1 MTRNSSPEAARGARI
16 KRVLLFG
23 LLSLLLATAQC
34 SFFAELH
41 ICPAT
46 PDLLLSLVVA
56 VLLLDSVYSAA
67 AVAIGAGFLVDAL
80 GATSFFL
87 SPLFYFAV
95 VLILCTPASKM
106 LASFPSY
113 LLLMLP
119 ALLLRAAYTALC
131 FLFAQGAMPAL
142 SHVGG
147 VLAAEALITALL
159 SLPVFPTVKLFRLP
173 LLAKSRFRF

>member
-1 MTRNSSPEAARGARI
+1 MTRNPSPEAARGARV

-23 LLSLLLATAQC
+23 LLALLLATAQC

-46 PDLLLSLVVA
+46 PDLILSLTVA

-67 AVAIGAGFLVDAL
+67 VVAIGAGFLVDAL
-80 GATSFFL
+80 GATSLFL

-95 VLILCTPASKM
+95 VLILCVPASKM
-106 LASFPSY
+106 LTSFPSY

-119 ALLLRAAYTALC
+119 ALILRAAYTVAC
-131 FLFAQGAMPAL
+131 FWLMAGPMPAM

-147 VLAAEALITALL
+147 VLAREAIVTAILC
-159 SLPVFPTVKLFRLP
+159 LPIYPTVKLFRLP